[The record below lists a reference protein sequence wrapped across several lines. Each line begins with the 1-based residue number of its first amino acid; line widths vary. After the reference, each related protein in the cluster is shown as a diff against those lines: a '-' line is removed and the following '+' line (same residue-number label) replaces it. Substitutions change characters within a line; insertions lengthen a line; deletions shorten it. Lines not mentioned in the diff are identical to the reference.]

1 MLPDD
6 DERQPTA
13 IGHPS
18 DSGDLKNFRIYKAIS
33 FNQWKNGIVIDWF
46 HVVLRRIGNI
56 SVI

>member
-1 MLPDD
+1 MPNLIKIGPVLLEKMLPDD

-33 FNQWKNGIVIDWF
+33 FNQWKNSIGID
-46 HVVLRRIGNI
+46 
-56 SVI
+56 